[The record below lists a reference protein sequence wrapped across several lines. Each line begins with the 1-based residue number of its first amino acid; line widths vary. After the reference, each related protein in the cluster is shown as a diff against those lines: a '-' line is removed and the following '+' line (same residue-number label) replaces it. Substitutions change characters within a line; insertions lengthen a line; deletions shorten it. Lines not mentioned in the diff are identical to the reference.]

1 MLGGTQ
7 RRGYPPW
14 NAYNNPR
21 KENSRPYKPNWW
33 DRYGGGTDETGGDT
47 LYARGPKGEGTP
59 GMHMLLPKMKPPAR
73 KSKVVGHIREGAGGR
88 QLVPPTLPEGT
99 DIRGHMSVLLLT
111 KSGRVEEISHF

>member
-1 MLGGTQ
+1 MRIITPGRKPLAHINPIGGT
-7 RRGYPPW
+7 
-14 NAYNNPR
+14 
-21 KENSRPYKPNWW
+21 
-33 DRYGGGTDETGGDT
+33 DMGGGTDETGGDT